1 MQTLD
6 ELKAANAAA
15 EADKLNQQPVV
26 DHQEDDQVVDEIGS
40 EDVAEGDE
48 AEAQGEETEEWLKS
62 DSTQAV
68 PLAKHVELKHKLKAR
83 LSEKDDEVAQLKAE
97 LEQLRA
103 GGVMNQQHQPLPMT
117 FPKLSD
123 FDYDEDKYAEAVNKY
138 NSDFF
143 EAKFN
148 SHNSNAQAKQQQEL
162 VNKQKQAALEQ
173 HYERAE
179 SLVKANKMS
188 AETYSNA
195 ELNFRQGLH
204 QVTGNG
210 DQVADEIIARL
221 GDGSAKVI
229 AHLGVNGS
237 AMANLKDMLQSDPT
251 GLKAAVYL
259 GQLQEKFSGIAG
271 NKLSKAPAPDS
282 EVKASAP
289 TGSATLDNMRKAY
302 QAASRTGDVQKAF
315 DLRRKA
321 KASGF
326 NTNNW

>member
-6 ELKAANAAA
+6 ELRAANAAA
-15 EADKLNQQPVV
+15 DAEQASQQPDV
-26 DHQEDDQVVDEIGS
+26 DHQEDDQVVDEVVT
-40 EDVAEGDE
+40 EEAAEGDE
-48 AEAQGEETEEWLKS
+48 TEAQGEETEEWLKS

-103 GGVMNQQHQPLPMT
+103 GGVMNQQQQPAPMK

-138 NSDFF
+138 SSDFF
-143 EAKFN
+143 EAKLN
-148 SHNSNAQAKQQQEL
+148 SHNSSNQAKQQQEL

-195 ELNFRQGLH
+195 ELKFRQGLH
-204 QVTGNG
+204 QITGNG
-210 DQVADEIIARL
+210 DQIADEIIARL
-221 GDGSAKVI
+221 GEGSAKVV
-229 AHLGVNGS
+229 AHFGVNDS

-259 GQLQEKFSGIAG
+259 GQLEAKFSGIAT

-289 TGSATLDNMRKAY
+289 AGAATLESMRKAY
-302 QAASRTGDVQKAF
+302 QAASRAGDTQKAF
-315 DLRRKA
+315 DLKRKA
-321 KASGF
+321 KASNI

>member
-15 EADKLNQQPVV
+15 DAEQENQPLDV
-26 DHQEDDQVVDEIGS
+26 DYQEDDQTTDEVDLV
-40 EDVAEGDE
+40 DDAEGEE
-48 AEAQGEETEEWLKS
+48 AEAQGDDTEEWLKS
-62 DSTQAV
+62 DSAQAV

-103 GGVMNQQHQPLPMT
+103 GGVMNQQQQQAPIKV
-117 FPKLSD
+117 PKLSEY
-123 FDYDEDKYAEAVNKY
+123 DYDEDKYAEAMADYSARLVDAKL
-138 NSDFF
+138 NSFSSDT
-143 EAKFN
+143 
-148 SHNSNAQAKQQQEL
+148 QAKQQQAL
-162 VNKQKQAALEQ
+162 VNKQRQAALDQ

-188 AETYSNA
+188 AETYSGA
-195 ELNFRQGLH
+195 ELKFRQGLH
-204 QVTGNG
+204 QVTGDG
-210 DQVADEIIARL
+210 DRVADEIITRL

-237 AMANLKDMLQSDPT
+237 AMATLKDLLQTDPT

-259 GQLQEKFSGIAG
+259 GQLEARFSNVSG

-282 EVKASAP
+282 EVRASAP
-289 TGSATLDNMRKAY
+289 AGSATMDSLRKAY
-302 QAASRTGDVQKAF
+302 QAASRSGDAQKAF

-326 NTNNW
+326 NTSNW

>member
-15 EADKLNQQPVV
+15 EADKLNQQPEV
-26 DHQEDDQVVDEIGS
+26 DHQDDDQVVDEIGS
-40 EDVAEGDE
+40 EEAAEGDE
-48 AEAQGEETEEWLKS
+48 TEAQGEETEEWLKS

-103 GGVMNQQHQPLPMT
+103 VGVMNQQQQPAPIKV
-117 FPKLSD
+117 PKLSEY
-123 FDYDEDKYAEAVNKY
+123 DYDEDKYAEAMADYSAKLVDAKL
-138 NSDFF
+138 NSF
-143 EAKFN
+143 
-148 SHNSNAQAKQQQEL
+148 SSNNQAQQQREL

-188 AETYSNA
+188 AETYSSA

-237 AMANLKDMLQSDPT
+237 AMATLKDMLQNDPT

-259 GQLQEKFSGIAG
+259 GQLEAKFSGIAG